1 MRARVRGR
9 NFTLFKT
16 SSFLVLILTAWP
28 QNCAAGDARVN
39 QLAQENFIY
48 S

>member
-1 MRARVRGR
+1 MRARVRGK
-9 NFTLFKT
+9 NFTLFKI
-16 SSFLVLILTAWP
+16 SSFLILILTAWP
-28 QNCAAGDARVN
+28 QNCAGDSRVN